1 MTGFRTRALGLLDQV
16 ARWGGALGVAALAA
30 IVAWTVFSRYA
41 LGQTPRWSEELPRLI
56 LVWVTFVG
64 LISGVARDSHFR
76 AGLMELMVANRR
88 LRQLARA
95 LAWAA
100 TAAFLIVLTVTGFRI
115 TLFTWHHLTTAL
127 SLPGGLFY
135 LGLPVGAG
143 LSVIALLLRGMR
155 P

>member
-1 MTGFRTRALGLLDQV
+1 MTNYRMRAAAGLDHV
-16 ARWGGALGVAALAA
+16 ARWIGAIGVAALAA

-76 AGLMELMVANRR
+76 AGLLELMVVNARLRR
-88 LRQLARA
+88 LARG
-95 LAWAA
+95 LAWLA
-100 TAAFLIVLTVTGFRI
+100 TGAFLIVLTVAGFRI

-135 LGLPVGAG
+135 LGLPIGAG
-143 LSVIALLLRGMR
+143 LSVIALLLRGVR
-155 P
+155 E